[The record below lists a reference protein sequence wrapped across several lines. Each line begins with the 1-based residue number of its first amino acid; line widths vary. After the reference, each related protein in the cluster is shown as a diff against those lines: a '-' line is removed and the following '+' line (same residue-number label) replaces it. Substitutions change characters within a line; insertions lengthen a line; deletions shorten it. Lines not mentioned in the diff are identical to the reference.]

1 MFNAGLFS
9 APVLTEKQIAKDV
22 KELKSRTKVSL
33 GKGKTVVLAVV
44 TSLNS
49 EENKLITAPCK
60 AGIHV
65 CNTVYDVTKD
75 SFIIEGVEVYT
86 LGDIPVHYF
95 IEMEGVQ
102 GFRVHLPLPET
113 VVKRYLTESEKK
125 KFEDWKSKFPKETH
139 NIKLLQMVTSNG

>member
-1 MFNAGLFS
+1 MQINGLFA

-44 TSLNS
+44 SALDST
-49 EENKLITAPCK
+49 ENKLITAPCK

-75 SFIIEGVEVYT
+75 SFIIEGIEVYT

-125 KFEDWKSKFPKETH
+125 KFEDWKAKFPKETH